1 MSEPAIQIPGL
12 AKSFKHFTLGPLDLT
27 VPKGAIYGLIGPN
40 GVGKTTTIDLMLGMG
55 RNDAG
60 TIRVLG
66 LDHIRDEV
74 AMKGRIGYVS
84 PDLNYQPWRT
94 VSRVI
99 RFHRWFY
106 PDWDDEY
113 CRNLLETL
121 QVGWDEKI
129 ANLSFGTR
137 IKLALIVA
145 LSHRPSVLLLDEPT
159 VGLDVIS
166 KQQVFAELLAAV
178 QDEERTVLIASH
190 GLADIE
196 RFADHVGIIKD
207 GKLLLEGAT
216 TDIVSRYRLVDFFAG
231 DGFMPAGIAGLF
243 VQERQGNRWRVL
255 MDIEGSA
262 LEQVKAR
269 GASGIATS
277 PVTLKICSSGC
288 SRSVEMWRLL
298 RDQVERDKWKVLG
311 FVAGALLFPLLTS
324 LWGVFDARARRGSQ
338 AYRVLRVL
346 LLVVFRRICGR
357 GLDDGGQTP
366 ASHSGASRAVPG
378 GRAGLVAWCHHTCHC
393 HWRVGVRLARDR

>member
-1 MSEPAIQIPGL
+1 MSEPAIQIRGL

-40 GVGKTTTIDLMLGMG
+40 GVGKTTIIDLMLGMG

-196 RFADHVGIIKD
+196 RFADHVGIIRD

-269 GASGIATS
+269 GASGIAAS
-277 PVTLKICSSGC
+277 PVTLEDLFVGLFKE
-288 SRSVEMWRLL
+288 R
-298 RDQVERDKWKVLG
+298 RD
-311 FVAGALLFPLLTS
+311 VAT
-324 LWGVFDARARRGSQ
+324 
-338 AYRVLRVL
+338 
-346 LLVVFRRICGR
+346 
-357 GLDDGGQTP
+357 
-366 ASHSGASRAVPG
+366 
-378 GRAGLVAWCHHTCHC
+378 VA
-393 HWRVGVRLARDR
+393 